1 MFPTDASWLGR
12 ARRQRPEWFGLVI
25 GSPVLLLTVVLTIP
39 AGIGAALG
47 SLILFIAGL
56 VVVAVLAPLSQAL
69 SSPAPP
75 ARLNRWWRTPALTG
89 LAVGLL
95 PALAWTVTGGPGWGA
110 RLAALVGVGL
120 WVASAS
126 LQASAD
132 PRAGRWVVPVAFLA
146 LVVITGLGYSTAAGL
161 LFYLGQPLA
170 LVVLLA
176 GQAASGGSGV
186 VDAKPQLD
194 LAGTGYAVAA
204 VAMAFLAW
212 VDLL

>member
-1 MFPTDASWLGR
+1 VFPTDASWLGR

-47 SLILFIAGL
+47 SLILFVAGL
-56 VVVAVLAPLSQAL
+56 VVVAVLAPLSQVL

-132 PRAGRWVVPVAFLA
+132 PRAGRWVVPAAFLA
-146 LVVITGLGYSTAAGL
+146 LVVITGLGYGTAAGL

-176 GQAASGGSGV
+176 GQTASGGSGV
-186 VDAKPQLD
+186 VDAKPSLD

>member
-1 MFPTDASWLGR
+1 
-12 ARRQRPEWFGLVI
+12 LVI
-25 GSPVLLLTVVLTIP
+25 GSPVLLLTLVLTIP

-56 VVVAVLAPLSQAL
+56 VVVAVLI
-69 SSPAPP
+69 
-75 ARLNRWWRTPALTG
+75 NRWWRTPALTG

-110 RLAALVGVGL
+110 RLAALIGVGL

-146 LVVITGLGYSTAAGL
+146 LVVISGLGYGTAAGL

-176 GQAASGGSGV
+176 GQTASGGSGV
-186 VDAKPQLD
+186 VDAKPSLD